1 MALTQVKTAGIAND
15 AVTGAKIAD
24 DQINSEHYV
33 DGSID
38 NAHVADDQ
46 INSEHYHAG
55 SIDHEH
61 LANDIIDGDNI
72 ADNAI
77 DSEHYTDG
85 SIDNEHLADNAV
97 DLAEMAH
104 GTQGDVL
111 YYGSGG
117 APTRLG
123 AGTSGQFLKTQ
134 GGSAN
139 PVWADAAGGAPSFR
153 NIVINGA
160 CNVAQRGT
168 SGTGSGYLTVDRWTV
183 SKSADEDPTQSQHA
197 LTSSDTGPWAKG
209 FRNSFHITNGNNSSN
224 TGGNQAIWYEI
235 EAQDIRNSGW
245 DYTNTSDYLTISYW
259 VKTSVAQTFYGYI
272 VSSDGTSKRHAYSLG
287 SLSANTWTKITKSFP
302 GHADLQFDDN
312 ADSGLSISI
321 YMYAPPAQT
330 DSGVSLSAW
339 ATHSGSERMPD
350 FATTWWQTNDATFE
364 VTGLQIEATG
374 SSTSATDFEHRP
386 YGEELARCQR
396 YFVKT
401 VDADFCAARG
411 ASSTEC
417 FATFPT
423 PVEMR
428 ANPTITHSGA
438 WRAYQPNNSSS
449 DGSTT
454 PTLVSKSPLGIT
466 FNSKGHSSIEN
477 NQCIVLMS
485 NNAVTQFSAEL

>member
-61 LANDIIDGDNI
+61 LATDIIDGDNI

-139 PVWADAAGGAPSFR
+139 PVWAAAGGGKIVDVKQTVRHAASSFDLTSHTSSSGQMSTTHTVANSANKLLIIASVNISVGIESKVYIDLAVDDAITTFIGDAAGSATRVG
-153 NIVINGA
+153 V
-160 CNVAQRGT
+160 
-168 SGTGSGYLTVDRWTV
+168 SGWITGNTAMENLVGVWLYTPGDASSHTYAVKLGQGSGEASSKWTHINRDDTSTNHVDFERAVSTLT
-183 SKSADEDPTQSQHA
+183 
-197 LTSSDTGPWAKG
+197 L
-209 FRNSFHITNGNNSSN
+209 
-224 TGGNQAIWYEI
+224 I
-235 EAQDIRNSGW
+235 E
-245 DYTNTSDYLTISYW
+245 
-259 VKTSVAQTFYGYI
+259 V
-272 VSSDGTSKRHAYSLG
+272 DGT
-287 SLSANTWTKITKSFP
+287 
-302 GHADLQFDDN
+302 
-312 ADSGLSISI
+312 
-321 YMYAPPAQT
+321 
-330 DSGVSLSAW
+330 
-339 ATHSGSERMPD
+339 
-350 FATTWWQTNDATFE
+350 
-364 VTGLQIEATG
+364 
-374 SSTSATDFEHRP
+374 
-386 YGEELARCQR
+386 
-396 YFVKT
+396 
-401 VDADFCAARG
+401 
-411 ASSTEC
+411 
-417 FATFPT
+417 
-423 PVEMR
+423 
-428 ANPTITHSGA
+428 
-438 WRAYQPNNSSS
+438 
-449 DGSTT
+449 
-454 PTLVSKSPLGIT
+454 
-466 FNSKGHSSIEN
+466 
-477 NQCIVLMS
+477 
-485 NNAVTQFSAEL
+485 